1 MRKRGKK
8 ASHPAQFKD
17 AADEDRGW
25 LLVTDPHDRTRR
37 YPISHCTAC
46 RLVIDPRARRSLMI
60 RGSSKSKPPRNEPL
74 IYRRAA
80 SRGTVSKTIEDQIS
94 VDPPRCPPPRK
105 PSIYWNEKTERD
117 LLSFYQ
123 SESADRHGDEWYVW
137 RCVQRMSTRRQGRVS
152 EKEQAQC
159 DGGRT
164 GADPEADRPAPPG
177 SVPLQFNKIQ

>member
-80 SRGTVSKTIEDQIS
+80 SRGT
-94 VDPPRCPPPRK
+94 
-105 PSIYWNEKTERD
+105 
-117 LLSFYQ
+117 